1 MLLMI
6 GNGIR
11 DRICYAIYQYAK
23 AYNKYMKNHDINKE
37 FLFLKYWNINNL
49 YVWQTSQK
57 FLVDSFK
64 WVENTCLFNEDFI
77 KNCNEDRD
85 EGYFLE
91 VNVVY
96 PKKLHGLYNDLPFF
110 PERLKIQKV
119 EKLLVTYMTKKNK
132 SYT

>member
-11 DRICYAIYQYAK
+11 GRICYAIHQYAK

-37 FLFLKYWNINNL
+37 FLFLEYWNINNL

-77 KNCNEDRD
+77 KTAMKTEMRD
-85 EGYFLE
+85 IFL
-91 VNVVY
+91 
-96 PKKLHGLYNDLPFF
+96 KLMFYILKNYMAFIMICPFYW
-110 PERLKIQKV
+110 KD
-119 EKLLVTYMTKKNK
+119 
-132 SYT
+132 